1 MSSTSTQIGDSA
13 PFVLGWGE
21 WVALPDLGL
30 PAIKAKVDTG
40 ARTSALHAFLIEP
53 FGTSEAPMVRFGIH
67 PVPGRHDIEIYCSA
81 PVVDRREVTSS
92 NGERETRYVIES
104 RIAIG
109 AKTWK
114 VEITLTNREQ
124 MAYRMLIGRQAI
136 RGDIVVDPSAAFHQP
151 KLSYKLYRHL
161 PRHDPVRRPLRLAV
175 LTADPEKP
183 FNRRLAEAAAARGH
197 ALEIIA
203 TRALRLSGDPASEG
217 LVVTTGGPLAHYD
230 AVVPRIGARASPLA
244 IAGLRQLEHLG
255 AVSLNPADALAR
267 LASPLAT
274 AQRLLQLGLPVAALE
289 VDRSSPNGR
298 WPGTADAIFTR
309 VVLVGGRPVAT
320 LHGRRRLRDAGRRF
334 TAERRLAVAATR
346 ALGLGLAAVDI
357 CGTGKDARIVDVSA
371 TLSFATAERLTGAR
385 LAEAICLDIE
395 GRIRSWVRREPLAL
409 EAPAPGDDQP

>member
-1 MSSTSTQIGDSA
+1 MASNSSENADPA

-30 PAIKAKVDTG
+30 PAIRAKVDTG

-53 FGTSEAPMVRFGIH
+53 FGTPDAPMVRFGIH

-136 RGDIVVDPSAAFHQP
+136 RGDIVVDPSAAFRQP

-161 PRHDPVRRPLRLAV
+161 PRHDLVRRPLRIAV
-175 LTADPEKP
+175 LTADPSKP
-183 FNRRLAEAAAARGH
+183 FNRRLADAAAARGH
-197 ALEIIA
+197 VLEIIA
-203 TRALRLSGDPASEG
+203 TRALRLSENPIAEG
-217 LVVTTGGPLAHYD
+217 LVVTAGGPLAHYD
-230 AVVPRIGARASPLA
+230 AIVPRIGARATPLA

-267 LASPLAT
+267 LASPLAA
-274 AQRLLQLGLPVAALE
+274 AQRLLHLGLPVADPA
-289 VDRSSPNGR
+289 VDRSALAGR
-298 WPGTADAIFTR
+298 WLGTDDAIFTR

-357 CGTGKDARIVDVSA
+357 CGTGQDARIVDVSA
-371 TLSFATAERLTGAR
+371 TPSFATAERLTGAR

-395 GRIRSWVRREPLAL
+395 ARVRSWIRREPSAL
-409 EAPAPGDDQP
+409 EAPPPGDDQP

>member
-1 MSSTSTQIGDSA
+1 MASSSSDTVDPA

-53 FGTSEAPMVRFGIH
+53 FGTPDAPMVRFGIH
-67 PVPGRHDIEIYCSA
+67 PVPGRHDVEIYCSA

-136 RGDIVVDPSAAFHQP
+136 RGDIVVDPSAAFRQP

-161 PRHDPVRRPLRLAV
+161 PRHDLVRRPLRIAV
-175 LTADPEKP
+175 LTADPSKP

-197 ALEIIA
+197 VLEIIA
-203 TRALRLSGDPASEG
+203 TRALRLSADPAGDG
-217 LVVTTGGPLAHYD
+217 LVVTAAGPLAHYD
-230 AVVPRIGARASPLA
+230 AVVPRIGARATPLA
-244 IAGLRQLEHLG
+244 IAGLRQLAHLG
-255 AVSLNPADALAR
+255 AVSLNSADALAR
-267 LASPLAT
+267 LASPLAA
-274 AQRLLQLGLPVAALE
+274 AQHLLHLGLPVAAPAI
-289 VDRSSPNGR
+289 DRSAPAGR
-298 WPGTADAIFTR
+298 WPGTSDSVYAR
-309 VVLVGGRPVAT
+309 VVLIGGRPVAT

-334 TAERRLAVAATR
+334 AAERRLAASAAR

-357 CGTGKDARIVDVSA
+357 CGAGRDARIVEVSA
-371 TLSFATAERLTGAR
+371 TPSFATAERLSGAR

-395 GRIRSWVRREPLAL
+395 GRVRSWVRREPPAL
-409 EAPAPGDDQP
+409 EAPSPGDDQP